1 MLSGDYVNF
10 MLFLGGF
17 LDAPFARPL
26 IDNLIFLQEKGI
38 EVVHILAKFH
48 LCLICSSQVFKFEMF
63 S

>member
-1 MLSGDYVNF
+1 

-17 LDAPFARPL
+17 LDAPLSRPL
-26 IDNLIFLQEKGI
+26 MDNLIFLQEKGI

-48 LCLICSSQVFKFEMF
+48 LCLICTSQVFKFEMF